1 MHKVSST
8 LLICVVLSIA
18 SLAWASA
25 EVFEVMEIE
34 GHLER
39 ASGPP
44 ELLNQ
49 ENQDVVTPRILL
61 AFGQLPQEYVSLALA
76 LRGSGIDLLRADSR
90 QLDAVIAQAEAGE
103 IDADPEKLR
112 ELRELMVSR
121 SYLNWE
127 PVHQGQKLAAGELL
141 RADEDAYVSLRTI
154 SGVDGKMSLHGVM
167 RLDPENRALAWSPQT
182 RTGQEPSITAQ
193 AQTKPQHPEQEGQP
207 GKDMSPR
214 AAELFALWTKVLGAP
229 SCPLRLQGPIAVNET
244 SEEIHLAL
252 PLKSYVQDAGG
263 EGDSAQPIIH
273 VRYSLGSDGEMPFT
287 LQLPQLIWLFAKDG
301 EPIGLLRMAKQKT
314 TGTWADAIHQPVQMS
329 VLLQRVELMLGV
341 SSIQEEAVER
351 IDIEQLVWQT
361 DISQG
366 EQALWSGNGQ
376 FLASNVRIR
385 ECGEQVMDIGSLT
398 VDMQVQDHDLEVFS
412 ALVPAEVED
421 VLDQDGVAVDHLFQ
435 TLLAASGTGQF
446 ALTLT
451 ELEAGAKIDP
461 ESLHIGL
468 VTIKGGMSASN
479 ELHNKRDVNTT
490 YEISDLRM
498 KTEYSDLALGSLS
511 FAFGLSG
518 LNLEKLGQL
527 AHWDLMEEGN
537 PLSAFRDLLAGMEV
551 NFSVTE
557 MSGNHDWLDL
567 SSLSSLTAGLSL
579 SGVSGSAQDIGL
591 RYEHGGLQGVKDV
604 PAEFTPENAALGL
617 RLVQAPVQEL
627 LFIGLLDG
635 MEARTQV
642 LALLSKYGT
651 RLDLAQLDVDLPG
664 GGIKAK
670 GLAFTQD
677 SAGSESG
684 KEPVLEMETDLEIR
698 GLDYLV
704 QTLASHIDDQ
714 EEIEQVQAIVAFIK
728 LAAEER
734 VTEEGA
740 PIQFLQIRANSQG
753 QISANGK
760 DLSPL
765 FSAAG
770 AQENKE

>member
-1 MHKVSST
+1 
-8 LLICVVLSIA
+8 
-18 SLAWASA
+18 
-25 EVFEVMEIE
+25 
-34 GHLER
+34 
-39 ASGPP
+39 
-44 ELLNQ
+44 
-49 ENQDVVTPRILL
+49 
-61 AFGQLPQEYVSLALA
+61 
-76 LRGSGIDLLRADSR
+76 
-90 QLDAVIAQAEAGE
+90 
-103 IDADPEKLR
+103 
-112 ELRELMVSR
+112 
-121 SYLNWE
+121 
-127 PVHQGQKLAAGELL
+127 
-141 RADEDAYVSLRTI
+141 
-154 SGVDGKMSLHGVM
+154 
-167 RLDPENRALAWSPQT
+167 
-182 RTGQEPSITAQ
+182 
-193 AQTKPQHPEQEGQP
+193 
-207 GKDMSPR
+207 
-214 AAELFALWTKVLGAP
+214 
-229 SCPLRLQGPIAVNET
+229 
-244 SEEIHLAL
+244 
-252 PLKSYVQDAGG
+252 
-263 EGDSAQPIIH
+263 
-273 VRYSLGSDGEMPFT
+273 
-287 LQLPQLIWLFAKDG
+287 
-301 EPIGLLRMAKQKT
+301 
-314 TGTWADAIHQPVQMS
+314 
-329 VLLQRVELMLGV
+329 
-341 SSIQEEAVER
+341 
-351 IDIEQLVWQT
+351 
-361 DISQG
+361 
-366 EQALWSGNGQ
+366 
-376 FLASNVRIR
+376 
-385 ECGEQVMDIGSLT
+385 
-398 VDMQVQDHDLEVFS
+398 
-412 ALVPAEVED
+412 
-421 VLDQDGVAVDHLFQ
+421 
-435 TLLAASGTGQF
+435 
-446 ALTLT
+446 
-451 ELEAGAKIDP
+451 
-461 ESLHIGL
+461 
-468 VTIKGGMSASN
+468 
-479 ELHNKRDVNTT
+479 
-490 YEISDLRM
+490 M

-579 SGVSGSAQDIGL
+579 SGVNGSAQDIGL

-704 QTLASHIDDQ
+704 QTLTSHIDDQ